1 MEKAIVGDFSI
12 VKAWKALREPAIF
25 SNLKIIHVIGDQ
37 WKKPLNWARF
47 AMEPPISQVTF
58 LNIMKLPCFF
68 GGRTSIT
75 PASFLCE
82 EGTDRVP

>member
-47 AMEPPISQVTF
+47 AMEPPHITGDLF
-58 LNIMKLPCFF
+58 EYHEAAMFFWGTNIHNS
-68 GGRTSIT
+68 R
-75 PASFLCE
+75 
-82 EGTDRVP
+82 